1 MENNTEIINFELNE
15 QVELIVYI
23 STNDKC
29 IISVNEYNS
38 DIKYNYNMLYL
49 IINNIIIKDH
59 IDYALTSG
67 LDPPLTIQL
76 SSRKQVA

>member
-1 MENNTEIINFELNE
+1 LENNTEIINFELNE

-29 IISVNEYNS
+29 IISVNEYNL
-38 DIKYNYNMLYL
+38 DIKYNYNTLYL
-49 IINNIIIKDH
+49 IVNNIIIKDH

-67 LDPPLTIQL
+67 LDPPFINKLPR
-76 SSRKQVA
+76 RKQVA